1 MMMARPRT
9 IFSGSNMAA
18 PFDLADQGELVTLAA
33 VRLHHDDTDV
43 ELLLP
48 HADLLGASVGN

>member
-1 MMMARPRT
+1 
-9 IFSGSNMAA
+9 MAA

-48 HADLLGASVGN
+48 HADLLGAR